1 MAKKIAIAN
10 QKGGVG
16 KTTTTLNLADALM
29 HCGYN
34 VLVLDLDPQCNTT
47 GSYQAKTVG
56 EYTLY
61 DVMNKICTSKEAIQK
76 TEVGDIIAGDPKL
89 VEIDSKLKE
98 SVGGYNVMKKA
109 LKEVEE
115 QYDYIIMDTPPNLGV
130 FMLNAL
136 TAANG
141 VIIPIKAEKYAID
154 GLGKLN
160 ETIQEVIDN
169 TNENLEIYGILLTA
183 FDTRNKLDRN
193 IKDQLE
199 DYGEASDTKIF
210 KPIRVNQ
217 TIKDAQA
224 ESVSL
229 FEKDST
235 CNGAVDY
242 ANLVKELF
250 EIVGR

>member
-1 MAKKIAIAN
+1 
-10 QKGGVG
+10 
-16 KTTTTLNLADALM
+16 
-29 HCGYN
+29 
-34 VLVLDLDPQCNTT
+34 
-47 GSYQAKTVG
+47 
-56 EYTLY
+56 
-61 DVMNKICTSKEAIQK
+61 
-76 TEVGDIIAGDPKL
+76 
-89 VEIDSKLKE
+89 
-98 SVGGYNVMKKA
+98 MKKA

>member
-16 KTTTTLNLADALM
+16 KTTTALNLADALM

-47 GSYQAKTVG
+47 GSYQAQTVG

-61 DVMNKICTSKEAIQK
+61 DVMNKACTTKEAIQK
-76 TEVGDIIAGDPKL
+76 TEVGEIIAGDPKL

-136 TAANG
+136 TAADG

-183 FDTRNKLDRN
+183 FDVRNKLDRN
-193 IKDQLE
+193 IKEQL
-199 DYGEASDTKIF
+199 DAYGEASDTKIF

-224 ESVSL
+224 ESISL
-229 FEKDST
+229 FEKDSS